1 MHIRNSNNVNP
12 RFYIVT
18 CHYAGWDLL
27 KAKVLWWILIEA
39 SLNIALNHFYTFYPV
54 YLWPSDFISLIYF
67 LRGPQGSCKLKD
79 KNMGFFRFLRL
90 KVSIQEP
97 ERSKK
102 GKKTQK
108 KNTVN
113 ILMHMK
119 KLSRERV
126 RCEAHQHLYP
136 WAFCHGRKSMIVAI
150 RLSSILSRSTGACT
164 S

>member
-12 RFYIVT
+12 RFYSVT
-18 CHYAGWDLL
+18 CHCAGWDLL

-54 YLWPSDFISLIYF
+54 YLWPSYFISLIYIIF
-67 LRGPQGSCKLKD
+67 ETE
-79 KNMGFFRFLRL
+79 
-90 KVSIQEP
+90 SINSRTRAVE
-97 ERSKK
+97 K
-102 GKKTQK
+102 GKKRGK
-108 KNTVN
+108 KPVN

-136 WAFCHGRKSMIVAI
+136 MVERAWLWQSVYHLSYLDQQVRAQVKSLTLNI
-150 RLSSILSRSTGACT
+150 G
-164 S
+164 

>member
-1 MHIRNSNNVNP
+1 MHIRNSNNVKP

-18 CHYAGWDLL
+18 CHCAGWDLL

-54 YLWPSDFISLIYF
+54 YLWPSDFISLIFSAWTSRFMQIKRWKY
-67 LRGPQGSCKLKD
+67 
-79 KNMGFFRFLRL
+79 GFFQIFETE
-90 KVSIQEP
+90 SINSRTRAVE
-97 ERSKK
+97 K
-102 GKKTQK
+102 GKKNGK
-108 KNTVN
+108 KTVN

-136 WAFCHGRKSMIVAI
+136 RAFCHGRKSMVVAI

-164 S
+164 G

>member
-18 CHYAGWDLL
+18 CHCAGWDLL

-67 LRGPQGSCKLKD
+67 LRD
-79 KNMGFFRFLRL
+79 L
-90 KVSIQEP
+90 KVHAN
-97 ERSKK
+97 KK
-102 GKKTQK
+102 IKIWVFPDFWAWKYQFKNQSGRKRK
-108 KNTVN
+108 KNR
-113 ILMHMK
+113 K
-119 KLSRERV
+119 KNSKYFNAYEKIIQGASPVWSPPTPLS
-126 RCEAHQHLYP
+126 
-136 WAFCHGRKSMIVAI
+136 HGRKGMVVAI

-164 S
+164 G